1 MKRSGYMTRAMKA
14 RDPRFARV
22 LGRLGYER
30 TDMVADDGAVAV
42 RPARDPLDHDND
54 GRKGG
59 AKKQTGDDLAGLRK
73 EYEAKVGKRPFMGWD
88 AATLTA
94 KITEAEG

>member
-14 RDPRFARV
+14 RDPRYARV

-30 TDMVADDGAVAV
+30 TDMVPQDDVKT
-42 RPARDPLDHDND
+42 PP
-54 GRKGG
+54 GG
-59 AKKQTGDDLAGLRK
+59 DLAALRK

-88 AATLTA
+88 ADTLRA

>member
-14 RDPRFARV
+14 RDPRYARV

-30 TDMVADDGAVAV
+30 SDLVAA
-42 RPARDPLDHDND
+42 DPLDHDED

-59 AKKQTGDDLAGLRK
+59 SKKQTGDDISALRG

-88 AATLTA
+88 ADTLRA

>member
-30 TDMVADDGAVAV
+30 SDLVADDAT
-42 RPARDPLDHDND
+42 RDPLDHDND

-59 AKKQTGDDLAGLRK
+59 AQKQSGDDLAELRK
-73 EYEAKVGKRPFMGWD
+73 VYEAKVGKRPFMGWD
-88 AATLTA
+88 AATLAA
-94 KITEAEG
+94 KIAEAEG

>member
-14 RDPRFARV
+14 RDPRYARV

-30 TDMVADDGAVAV
+30 SDLVAA
-42 RPARDPLDHDND
+42 DPIDHDED

-59 AKKQTGDDLAGLRK
+59 SKKQTGDDISALRG
-73 EYEAKVGKRPFMGWD
+73 EYETKVGKRPFMGWD
-88 AATLTA
+88 ADTLRA